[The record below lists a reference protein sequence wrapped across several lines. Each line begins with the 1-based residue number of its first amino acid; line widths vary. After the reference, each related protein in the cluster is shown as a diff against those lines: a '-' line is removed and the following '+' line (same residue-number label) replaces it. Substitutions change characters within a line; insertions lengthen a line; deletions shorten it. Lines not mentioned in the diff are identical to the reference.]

1 MIIDYMKSFTR
12 SSMHVLG
19 LSLVLFAVACEDNKD
34 SSEEE
39 GHTDADGFIL
49 EANGTEIY
57 REFKGSTSGSVTLK
71 VGGDLDLSVHFLDED
86 GNEIE
91 HEEGHDDHDH
101 DDHGDEEQELRVSG
115 FDASIATVEFHEE
128 DGHNHRKISLNLRGQ
143 EEEEHAMMLE
153 VKGVG
158 AGSTSFK
165 LELMHGDHAD
175 YTSTKNVPVVVTAN

>member
-1 MIIDYMKSFTR
+1 MMIDYMKSFTR

-19 LSLVLFAVACEDNKD
+19 LSLVLFAVACEDNND
-34 SSEEE
+34 GSEEE

-71 VGGDLDLSVHFLDED
+71 VGADLDLSVHFLDED

-91 HEEGHDDHDH
+91 HEEEEDDHDH
-101 DDHGDEEQELRVSG
+101 DHGDEEELKVSG
-115 FDASIATVEFHEE
+115 FNASIATVEFVEE

-158 AGSTSFK
+158 AGTTSFK

-175 YTSTKNVPVVVTAN
+175 YTSTKNVPVTVTAN

>member
-19 LSLVLFAVACEDNKD
+19 LSLVLFAVACEDNND
-34 SSEEE
+34 GAEEE

-86 GNEIE
+86 GKEIE
-91 HEEGHDDHDH
+91 HEEEEDGH
-101 DDHGDEEQELRVSG
+101 DHGDEEELKVSG

-143 EEEEHAMMLE
+143 EEDEHAMMLE

-158 AGSTSFK
+158 AGTTSFK

>member
-12 SSMHVLG
+12 SSMHILG
-19 LSLVLFAVACEDNKD
+19 LSLVLFAVACEDNND
-34 SSEEE
+34 GAEEE

-86 GNEIE
+86 GKEIE
-91 HEEGHDDHDH
+91 HEEEEDGH
-101 DDHGDEEQELRVSG
+101 DHGDEEELKVSG

-143 EEEEHAMMLE
+143 EEDEHAMMLE
-153 VKGVG
+153 VKGIG

-175 YTSTKNVPVVVTAN
+175 YTSTKNVPVTVTAN

>member
-49 EANGTEIY
+49 ESNGTEIY
-57 REFKGSTSGSVTLK
+57 REFKGSTTGSITLK
-71 VGGDLDLSVHFLDED
+71 VGGDLDLSVHFLDDD

-91 HEEGHDDHDH
+91 HEEEEH
-101 DDHGDEEQELRVSG
+101 DDHGDEEEELKVSG
-115 FDASIATVEFHEE
+115 FDASIATIEFHEE

-143 EEEEHAMMLE
+143 EEDEHAMVLE

>member
-57 REFKGSTSGSVTLK
+57 REFKGITTGSITLK
-71 VGGDLDLSVHFLDED
+71 VGGDLDLSVHFLDDD

-91 HEEGHDDHDH
+91 HEEEEH
-101 DDHGDEEQELRVSG
+101 DDHGDEEEELKVSG
-115 FDASIATVEFHEE
+115 FDASIATIEFHEE

-143 EEEEHAMMLE
+143 EEDEHAMVLE

>member
-19 LSLVLFAVACEDNKD
+19 LSLVLFAVACEDNND
-34 SSEEE
+34 NSEEE

-71 VGGDLDLSVHFLDED
+71 VGADLDLSVHFLDED

-91 HEEGHDDHDH
+91 HEEEEDDHDH
-101 DDHGDEEQELRVSG
+101 DHGDEEEELRVSG
-115 FDASIATVEFHEE
+115 FNASIATVEFVEE

-158 AGSTSFK
+158 AGTTSFK

-175 YTSTKNVPVVVTAN
+175 YTSTKNVPVTVTAN

>member
-1 MIIDYMKSFTR
+1 MKSFAR
-12 SSMHVLG
+12 SSMHILG
-19 LSLVLFAVACEDNKD
+19 LSLVLFAVACEDNND
-34 SSEEE
+34 GSEED

-86 GNEIE
+86 GKEIE
-91 HEEGHDDHDH
+91 HEEEEEKDDHDH
-101 DDHGDEEQELRVSG
+101 DHGDEEELKVSG
-115 FDASIATVEFHEE
+115 FNASIATIEFHED
-128 DGHNHRKISLNLRGQ
+128 DGHNHRKISLNLKGQ
-143 EEEEHAMMLE
+143 EEDEHAMMLE

-158 AGSTSFK
+158 AGTTSFK

>member
-12 SSMHVLG
+12 SSMHILG
-19 LSLVLFAVACEDNKD
+19 LSLVLFAVACEDNND
-34 SSEEE
+34 GSEED

-86 GNEIE
+86 GKEIE
-91 HEEGHDDHDH
+91 HEEEEKDDHDH
-101 DDHGDEEQELRVSG
+101 DHGDEEELKVSG
-115 FDASIATVEFHEE
+115 FNASIATIEFHED
-128 DGHNHRKISLNLRGQ
+128 DGHNHRKISLNLKGQ
-143 EEEEHAMMLE
+143 EEDEHAMMLE

-158 AGSTSFK
+158 AGTTSFK

-175 YTSTKNVPVVVTAN
+175 YTSTKNVPFVVTAN

>member
-57 REFKGSTSGSVTLK
+57 REFKGSTTGSITLK
-71 VGGDLDLSVHFLDED
+71 VGGDLDLSVHFLDDD

-91 HEEGHDDHDH
+91 HEEEEH
-101 DDHGDEEQELRVSG
+101 DDHGDEEEELKVSG
-115 FDASIATVEFHEE
+115 FDASIATIEFHEE

-143 EEEEHAMMLE
+143 EEDEHAMMLE

>member
-12 SSMHVLG
+12 SSMHILG
-19 LSLVLFAVACEDNKD
+19 LSLVLFAVACEDNND
-34 SSEEE
+34 GAEEE

-86 GNEIE
+86 GKEIE
-91 HEEGHDDHDH
+91 HEEEEDGH
-101 DDHGDEEQELRVSG
+101 DHGDEEELKVSG

-143 EEEEHAMMLE
+143 EEDEHAMMLE

>member
-57 REFKGSTSGSVTLK
+57 REFKGSTTGSVTLK
-71 VGGDLDLSVHFLDED
+71 VGGDLDLSVHFLDDD

-91 HEEGHDDHDH
+91 HDEEEH
-101 DDHGDEEQELRVSG
+101 DDHGDEEEELKVSG
-115 FDASIATVEFHEE
+115 FDASIATIEFHEE

-143 EEEEHAMMLE
+143 EEDEHAMMLE

>member
-19 LSLVLFAVACEDNKD
+19 LALVLFAVACEDNKD

-57 REFKGSTSGSVTLK
+57 REFKGSTTGSVTLK
-71 VGGDLDLSVHFLDED
+71 VGGDLDLSVHFLDDD

-91 HEEGHDDHDH
+91 HEEEEH
-101 DDHGDEEQELRVSG
+101 DDHGDEEEELKVSG
-115 FDASIATVEFHEE
+115 FDASIATIEFHEE

-143 EEEEHAMMLE
+143 EEDEHAMMLE

-175 YTSTKNVPVVVTAN
+175 YTSVKNVPVVVTAN

>member
-19 LSLVLFAVACEDNKD
+19 LSLVLFAVACEDNND

-57 REFKGSTSGSVTLK
+57 RQLKGVATGSVTLK
-71 VGGDLDLSVHFLDED
+71 VGADLDLSVHFLDED

-91 HEEGHDDHDH
+91 HEEEEDDH
-101 DDHGDEEQELRVSG
+101 DDHGDEEEKLQVSG
-115 FDASIATVEFHEE
+115 FNASIATVEFVED

-175 YTSTKNVPVVVTAN
+175 FTSTINVPVVVTAN

>member
-19 LSLVLFAVACEDNKD
+19 LSLVLFAVACEDNND
-34 SSEEE
+34 GAEEE

-86 GNEIE
+86 GKEIE
-91 HEEGHDDHDH
+91 HEEEEDGH
-101 DDHGDEEQELRVSG
+101 DHGDEEELKVSG

-143 EEEEHAMMLE
+143 EEDEHAMMLE

>member
-19 LSLVLFAVACEDNKD
+19 LSLVLFAVACEDNND
-34 SSEEE
+34 GAEEE

-86 GNEIE
+86 GKEIE
-91 HEEGHDDHDH
+91 HEEEEDGH
-101 DDHGDEEQELRVSG
+101 DHGDEEELKVSG

-128 DGHNHRKISLNLRGQ
+128 DGHNHRKISLNFRGQ
-143 EEEEHAMMLE
+143 EEDEHAMMLE
-153 VKGVG
+153 VKGIG

>member
-57 REFKGSTSGSVTLK
+57 REFKGSTTGSVTLK
-71 VGGDLDLSVHFLDED
+71 VGGDLDLSVHFLDDD

-91 HEEGHDDHDH
+91 HDEEEH
-101 DDHGDEEQELRVSG
+101 DDHGDEEEELKVSG
-115 FDASIATVEFHEE
+115 FDASIATIEFHEE

-143 EEEEHAMMLE
+143 EEDEHAMVLE

>member
-1 MIIDYMKSFTR
+1 MKSFTR

-86 GNEIE
+86 GKEIE
-91 HEEGHDDHDH
+91 HEEEEDGH
-101 DDHGDEEQELRVSG
+101 DHGDEEELKVSG
-115 FDASIATVEFHEE
+115 FDASIATVEFVEE

-165 LELMHGDHAD
+165 LELMHGITLITLLPKM
-175 YTSTKNVPVVVTAN
+175 YRLS

>member
-1 MIIDYMKSFTR
+1 MKSFTR

-19 LSLVLFAVACEDNKD
+19 LSLVLFAVACEDNND
-34 SSEEE
+34 SAEEE

-86 GNEIE
+86 GKEIE
-91 HEEGHDDHDH
+91 HEEEEDGH
-101 DDHGDEEQELRVSG
+101 DHGDEEELKVSG

-143 EEEEHAMMLE
+143 EEDGHAMMLE

>member
-1 MIIDYMKSFTR
+1 MILENMKTYSRSF
-12 SSMHVLG
+12 MKIAG

-39 GHTDADGFIL
+39 GHTDADGFVL
-49 EANGTEIY
+49 ESEGSVIY
-57 REFKGSTSGSVTLK
+57 REFKGAITGSIALK

-91 HEEGHDDHDH
+91 HEEEG
-101 DDHGDEEQELRVSG
+101 DDHGDEEEELKVSG
-115 FDASIATVEFHEE
+115 FDASIATIEFHEE
-128 DGHNHRKISLNLRGQ
+128 DGHNHRKISLNLKGQ
-143 EEEEHAMMLE
+143 EEDEHAMVLE

-175 YTSTKNVPVVVTAN
+175 YTSSTNIPVVVTAN

>member
-12 SSMHVLG
+12 SSMHILG
-19 LSLVLFAVACEDNKD
+19 LSLVLFAVGCEDNND
-34 SSEEE
+34 GAEDE

-86 GNEIE
+86 GKEIE
-91 HEEGHDDHDH
+91 HEEEEDDDDHDH
-101 DDHGDEEQELRVSG
+101 GEEEELRVTG
-115 FDASIATVEFHEE
+115 FNASIATVEFHEE
-128 DGHNHRKISLNLRGQ
+128 DGHNHRKISLNLSGQ
-143 EEEEHAMMLE
+143 EEDEHAMMLE

-158 AGSTSFK
+158 SGTTSFK

>member
-57 REFKGSTSGSVTLK
+57 REFKGSTTGSITLK
-71 VGGDLDLSVHFLDED
+71 VGGDLDLSVHFLDDD

-91 HEEGHDDHDH
+91 HEEEEH
-101 DDHGDEEQELRVSG
+101 DDHGDEEEELKVSG
-115 FDASIATVEFHEE
+115 FDASIATIEFHEE

-143 EEEEHAMMLE
+143 EEDEHAMVLE

>member
-19 LSLVLFAVACEDNKD
+19 LSLVLFAVACEDNND

-86 GNEIE
+86 GKEIE
-91 HEEGHDDHDH
+91 HEEEDDH
-101 DDHGDEEQELRVSG
+101 VT
-115 FDASIATVEFHEE
+115 IM
-128 DGHNHRKISLNLRGQ
+128 
-143 EEEEHAMMLE
+143 AM
-153 VKGVG
+153 K
-158 AGSTSFK
+158 K
-165 LELMHGDHAD
+165 
-175 YTSTKNVPVVVTAN
+175 KN

>member
-19 LSLVLFAVACEDNKD
+19 ISLVLFAVACEDNND
-34 SSEEE
+34 SAEEE

-86 GNEIE
+86 GKEIE
-91 HEEGHDDHDH
+91 HEEEEDDHDH
-101 DDHGDEEQELRVSG
+101 DHGDEEELKVSG
-115 FDASIATVEFHEE
+115 FNASIATVEFVEE

-158 AGSTSFK
+158 AGTTSFK

-175 YTSTKNVPVVVTAN
+175 YTSTKNVPVTVTAN

>member
-1 MIIDYMKSFTR
+1 MKSFTR
-12 SSMHVLG
+12 SSMHILG
-19 LSLVLFAVACEDNKD
+19 LSLVLFAVACEDNND
-34 SSEEE
+34 GAEEE

-86 GNEIE
+86 GKEIE
-91 HEEGHDDHDH
+91 HEEEEDGH
-101 DDHGDEEQELRVSG
+101 DHGDEEELKVSG

-143 EEEEHAMMLE
+143 EEDEHAMMLE
-153 VKGVG
+153 VKGIG

>member
-12 SSMHVLG
+12 SSMHILG
-19 LSLVLFAVACEDNKD
+19 LSLVLFAVACEDNND
-34 SSEEE
+34 GSEED

-86 GNEIE
+86 GKEIE
-91 HEEGHDDHDH
+91 HEEEEKDDHGH
-101 DDHGDEEQELRVSG
+101 DHGDEEELKVSG
-115 FDASIATVEFHEE
+115 FNASIATIEFHED
-128 DGHNHRKISLNLRGQ
+128 DGHNHRKISLNLKGQ
-143 EEEEHAMMLE
+143 EEDEHAMMLE

-158 AGSTSFK
+158 AGTTSFK

>member
-1 MIIDYMKSFTR
+1 
-12 SSMHVLG
+12 MHILG
-19 LSLVLFAVACEDNKD
+19 LSLVLFAVACEDNND
-34 SSEEE
+34 GSEED

-86 GNEIE
+86 GKEIE
-91 HEEGHDDHDH
+91 HEEEEKDDHDH
-101 DDHGDEEQELRVSG
+101 DHGDEEELKVSG
-115 FDASIATVEFHEE
+115 FNASIATIEFHED
-128 DGHNHRKISLNLRGQ
+128 DGHNHRKISLNLKGQ
-143 EEEEHAMMLE
+143 EEDEHAMMLE

-158 AGSTSFK
+158 AGTTSFK

>member
-57 REFKGSTSGSVTLK
+57 REFKGSTTGSITLK
-71 VGGDLDLSVHFLDED
+71 VGGDLDLSVHFLDDD

-91 HEEGHDDHDH
+91 HEEEEH
-101 DDHGDEEQELRVSG
+101 DDHGDEEEELKVSG
-115 FDASIATVEFHEE
+115 FDASIATIEFHEE

-143 EEEEHAMMLE
+143 EEDEHAMVLE

-175 YTSTKNVPVVVTAN
+175 YTSTKNVPVVVTSN

>member
-12 SSMHVLG
+12 SALHVLG
-19 LSLVLFAVACEDNKD
+19 LSLVLFAVACEDNND
-34 SSEEE
+34 SAEEE

-71 VGGDLDLSVHFLDED
+71 VGADLDLSVHFLDED
-86 GNEIE
+86 GKEIE
-91 HEEGHDDHDH
+91 HEEEEDDHDH
-101 DDHGDEEQELRVSG
+101 DHGDEEELRVTG

-158 AGSTSFK
+158 AGTTSFK

-175 YTSTKNVPVVVTAN
+175 YTSTKNVPVTVTAN

>member
-57 REFKGSTSGSVTLK
+57 REFKGSTTGSVTLK
-71 VGGDLDLSVHFLDED
+71 VGGDLDLSVHFLDDD

-91 HEEGHDDHDH
+91 HEEDEH
-101 DDHGDEEQELRVSG
+101 DDHGDEEEELKVSG
-115 FDASIATVEFHEE
+115 FDASIATIEFHEE

-143 EEEEHAMMLE
+143 EEDEHAMVLE

>member
-12 SSMHVLG
+12 SSMHILG
-19 LSLVLFAVACEDNKD
+19 LSLVFFAVACEDNND
-34 SSEEE
+34 GSEED

-86 GNEIE
+86 GKEIE
-91 HEEGHDDHDH
+91 HEEEEKDDHDH
-101 DDHGDEEQELRVSG
+101 DHGDEEELKVSG
-115 FDASIATVEFHEE
+115 FNASIATIEFHED
-128 DGHNHRKISLNLRGQ
+128 DGHNHRKISLNLKGQ
-143 EEEEHAMMLE
+143 EEDEHAMMLE

-158 AGSTSFK
+158 AGTTSFK

>member
-12 SSMHVLG
+12 SSVHILG
-19 LSLVLFAVACEDNKD
+19 LSLVLFAVACEDNND
-34 SSEEE
+34 GSEED

-86 GNEIE
+86 GKEIE
-91 HEEGHDDHDH
+91 HEEEEKDDHDH
-101 DDHGDEEQELRVSG
+101 DHGDEEELKVSG
-115 FDASIATVEFHEE
+115 FNASIATIEFHED
-128 DGHNHRKISLNLRGQ
+128 DGHNHRKISLNLKGQ
-143 EEEEHAMMLE
+143 EEDEHAMMLE

-158 AGSTSFK
+158 AGTTSFK